1 MAEGVSGRETGKAA
15 WYATLALCTV
25 VFVSGG
31 VLMGVEIAGS
41 RVLAPS
47 FGTSIF
53 VWGSLIGLF
62 MMSLAIGYYL
72 GGLLADWKP
81 SFSVL
86 ASLVSLA
93 GVSVLFVPQ
102 VGYELCDAIA
112 RADLGLRLG
121 SLAASAALFSVPC
134 LLMGMVSP
142 FAVKLQAS
150 SLAHLGNVAG
160 KLYALSTAGSIVG
173 TLVTSFWLI
182 PAFNV
187 LNVLRAF
194 GIALILVAIAS
205 LLLFRSAS
213 GGLDRGTLTAVGVM
227 FACACIGTAAW
238 AHSAEIPRGRKG
250 SRILAYRDSPYH
262 QILIAEQVLG
272 AIYDSQGLRIIAWDE
287 KDRDAQALEMFFNEN
302 LESGIYAHSERYV
315 NSVTYT
321 DVLHLATIW
330 VPKPKKVLIVGLGGG
345 VLPMQFAEAYGCTV
359 DVFEIDEDVEEMA
372 REYFRLASGDRI
384 RVHIGDGR
392 QLVRRSAERYD
403 VIMLDAYSSGGQIP
417 FHLLTKEFISEVRE
431 KLAPGGVLM
440 ANVISALDGDKG
452 RIYRSAYKTI
462 REGGAFRSMYTFP
475 KLPLGTKMYDR
486 ERWTKDMINVII
498 AATDEEK
505 AIKKEEILRIA
516 KERVSGKDPVVKVD
530 AEAFLH
536 HAGNMLEAKVSPA
549 ELDREGKDAPV
560 LSDRHSPV
568 DVMYRRD

>member
-1 MAEGVSGRETGKAA
+1 MTETGKSASKKQA
-15 WYATLALCTV
+15 RYATLALCSV

-93 GVSVLFVPQ
+93 GASVLFVPQ
-102 VGYELCDAIA
+102 IGYELCEAIS

-121 SLAASAALFSVPC
+121 SLAASAALFFIPC
-134 LLMGMVSP
+134 VLMGMVSP

-150 SLAHLGNVAG
+150 SLSHLGNVAG

-194 GIALILVAIAS
+194 GIAMILAAIIS
-205 LLLFRSAS
+205 LLLLRSSS
-213 GGLDRGTLTAVGVM
+213 GGLDRGTLTAAGVM
-227 FACACIGTAAW
+227 FAFACIGTAVW
-238 AHSAEIPRGRKG
+238 AHSAEIPRGKKG

-272 AIYDSQGLRIIAWDE
+272 AVFDQEGRRIIAWDE
-287 KDRDAQALEMFFNEN
+287 KDRGAQALEMFFNEN
-302 LESGIYAHSERYV
+302 LESGIYAHGEEYV

-330 VPKPKKVLIVGLGGG
+330 VPKPKKALVVGLGGG

-359 DVFEIDEDVEEMA
+359 DVFEIDEDVESAA
-372 REYFRLASGDRI
+372 REYFRLAGDRI
-384 RVHIGDGR
+384 RVSIGDGR
-392 QLVRRSAERYD
+392 QLVRRSSEKYD
-403 VIMLDAYSSGGQIP
+403 VIILDAYSSGGQIP

-440 ANVISALDGDKG
+440 ANVISALAGEKG

-462 REGGAFRSMYTFP
+462 REGGAFKSMYTFP
-475 KLPLGTKMYDR
+475 KLPVGSKIYDR

-498 AATDEEK
+498 VGTDEEK
-505 AIKKEEILRIA
+505 AMEKEELLKIA
-516 KERVSGKDPVVKVD
+516 KERVSGKDPAVKVD
-530 AEAFLH
+530 AKTFLH
-536 HAGNMLEAKVSPA
+536 HADNMLDRQVSPA
-549 ELDREGKDAPV
+549 ELDRGETDAPV
-560 LSDRHSPV
+560 LSDKHSPV
-568 DVMYRRD
+568 DVMYRKD